1 MRFSFENSDIDY
13 GYTLVDNIFIE
24 DFLPYVNAAY
34 VKVYL
39 YCLKRLSN
47 GEETSLDIISSNLRI
62 STSEVVD
69 ALNYLKNEG
78 LIKINETLDDGYD
91 IEFINL
97 KNLYSKNTSKPV
109 ESSSGVMFSAMENK
123 NVRRMFNNIDYI
135 MRRQTTPTE
144 KIEILNFISEYNMD
158 TDMIEVIFDYA
169 VSKKNKVSVNYVGAI
184 VRSFYDRG
192 VTTLDEVNDEL
203 KKTDEIYVRK
213 NNILRKLGLKFRLVS
228 DEEVDMINSWYEVY
242 NFNDDIINLALEK
255 TAVIESPSIKYANS
269 ILKNWSDIGVK
280 DISDISKLDRKAIS
294 RPKKS
299 KFQNFTPKQT
309 NLSDD
314 DLNRLLTKNIKKD
327 GYNGE

>member
-203 KKTDEIYVRK
+203 RKTDEIYVRK

-299 KFQNFTPKQT
+299 KFQNFTPKET

>member
-24 DFLPYVNAAY
+24 DFLPYANAAY

-97 KNLYSKNTSKPV
+97 KNLYSKNTSKPA
-109 ESSSGVMFSAMENK
+109 ESSSGMMFSAMENK

-203 KKTDEIYVRK
+203 RKTDEIYVRK

-242 NFNDDIINLALEK
+242 NFNDDIIDLALEK
-255 TAVIESPSIKYANS
+255 TAVIKNPSIKYANS

-280 DISDISKLDRKAIS
+280 DISDISKLDRKSIS

-299 KFQNFTPKQT
+299 KFQNFTPKES
-309 NLSDD
+309 NMSDD